1 MTTLTYLFLATIILL
16 RVPVHTFFA
25 VVFVLMQNKA
35 VAALA
40 HIAANSVDTLMLAST
55 VIL

>member
-1 MTTLTYLFLATIILL
+1 MTALTYPLLASFILL

-40 HIAANSVDTLMLAST
+40 HIAADSVDTLVLAST